1 MKNSILLLAFT
12 GAAMLSTFT
21 SCGTSSRDKLDNAK
35 EDVKDAEQD
44 LAESKKELREAND
57 DYQKEV
63 GIYRLDIAKKIV
75 VNNENIEGLKKMIQN
90 EPKESKL
97 KLELRVVELEQ
108 KNKDL
113 KVKMDNYQANQRD
126 TWEDYKNEFNR
137 DMEELGSALK
147 DLGKKNVK

>member
-12 GAAMLSTFT
+12 GAAMLSTST
-21 SCGTSSRDKLDNAK
+21 SCGTSSSDKLDNAK

>member
-21 SCGTSSRDKLDNAK
+21 SCGTSSSDKLDDAK
-35 EDVKDAEQD
+35 EDVQDAEKD
-44 LAESKKELREAND
+44 LAESRKELREAND
-57 DYQKEV
+57 AYQKEV

-75 VNNENIEGLKKMIQN
+75 VNNENIEKLKKMIET
-90 EPKESKL
+90 EPKDSRV
-97 KLELRVVELEQ
+97 KLEIRVVELEQ

-113 KVKMDNYQANQRD
+113 KVKMDNYEANQRD
-126 TWEDYKNEFNR
+126 TWEDFKKEFNH
-137 DMEELGSALK
+137 DMDELGTALK